1 MKTNIYTNMQ
11 GHTQYRDLSGKYKY
25 LLLLI
30 LYMKISMVKG
40 ELHFKRSSVCQRV
53 HCTPVIMSD

>member
-1 MKTNIYTNMQ
+1 MKT
-11 GHTQYRDLSGKYKY
+11 YRDLSGKYKY